1 MIFQKKTTTKS
12 KLMLN
17 GALQVFRRPITLT
30 IELLVEQ
37 KKKIKNKNGQHSFGR
52 LNLEV
57 KYRFGGS
64 DIG

>member
-57 KYRFGGS
+57 KNRFGGS